1 MFKNLLTVKIAFLFL
16 FVFAVAIGES
26 AEWTWN
32 GYFGT
37 NYEDLTVSGSYG
49 SFDTFVLSTISTINI
64 DENMRL
70 IGQID
75 WEHAGYFDISL
86 SSDGSKTLNKRS
98 SGEIALSKA
107 YAEYS
112 IIESLNVRQENF
124 CSHRI
129 SEPAFLCIACISI
142 FKNSKRICV

>member
-1 MFKNLLTVKIAFLFL
+1 MDT
-16 FVFAVAIGES
+16 
-26 AEWTWN
+26 
-32 GYFGT
+32 GT
-37 NYEDLTVSGSYG
+37 KLREFDSFGSYG

-98 SGEIALSKA
+98 SGEIALSKLMR
-107 YAEYS
+107 S
-112 IIESLNVRQENF
+112 ILLLN
-124 CSHRI
+124 
-129 SEPAFLCIACISI
+129 L
-142 FKNSKRICV
+142 